1 MHVDTV
7 LARVTANHNET
18 LVADRTSQS
27 QTESADA
34 GLAQNHNETLVSD
47 QAA

>member
-18 LVADRTSQS
+18 LVAERTSQP
-27 QTESADA
+27 QTEPTDA
-34 GLAQNHNETLVSD
+34 RVTGNHNETLVRD